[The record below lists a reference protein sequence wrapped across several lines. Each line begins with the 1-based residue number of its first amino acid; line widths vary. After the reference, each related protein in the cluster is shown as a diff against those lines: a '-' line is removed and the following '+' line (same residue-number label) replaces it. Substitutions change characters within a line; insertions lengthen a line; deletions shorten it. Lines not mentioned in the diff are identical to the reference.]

1 MKKVLIADNEYFFA
15 AGLRLYLQTKLDYE
29 LVGVVSNASDLP
41 NVCREKNVD
50 VLFLRD
56 WWDCDDSSSV
66 AISGLRETFPEM
78 KIIVL
83 VNNSMRAFDFM
94 DKKYQIDGCLLPNA
108 SVQEVEDCM
117 ENALEGN
124 AYSSLLSKR
133 WGPLQSVFNRRE
145 LQIIN
150 LAVHNKTYEEIGE
163 MLNLTRRGVVFHISN
178 MMKKSGYK
186 KLIGIIIEALQ

>member
-29 LVGVVSNASDLP
+29 LVGVVSNDANLHD
-41 NVCREKNVD
+41 VCREKNVD

-56 WWDCDDSSSV
+56 WWDCDDSCSV
-66 AISGLRETFPEM
+66 AISGLREAFPKL

-83 VNNSMRAFDFM
+83 VNNPMRALDFM

-108 SVQEVEDCM
+108 SVKEVENCM
-117 ENALEGN
+117 ENTLEGN
-124 AYSSLLSKR
+124 AYSSLLSKK

-145 LQIIN
+145 LQIIS

-178 MMKKSGYK
+178 MMKKSGHK
-186 KLIGIIIEALQ
+186 KLMGIVIEALQ